1 MQLQVVLA
9 RNVTCDDDNRSLTQ
23 RLIAL
28 TGEVAMTT
36 RFFITAL
43 VAVPRLPGRL
53 LFLGLFLILPLFSQ
67 EVLAQGAKDNWDE
80 AMKINPGSKLTI
92 KTKTGRKFSGKL
104 STVTADEITLSTAKA
119 PGGARRSSE
128 KILLRS
134 GRNPARGRRATP
146 LY

>member
-1 MQLQVVLA
+1 
-9 RNVTCDDDNRSLTQ
+9 
-23 RLIAL
+23 
-28 TGEVAMTT
+28 MTT
-36 RFFITAL
+36 RFFIPAL
-43 VAVPRLPGRL
+43 VAVPRLPRGL
-53 LFLGLFLILPLFSQ
+53 LLPSLFLILPLFSQ
-67 EVLAQGAKDNWDE
+67 AVLAQDAKYSWGE

-104 STVTADEITLSTAKA
+104 STVTADSITLSTAKA